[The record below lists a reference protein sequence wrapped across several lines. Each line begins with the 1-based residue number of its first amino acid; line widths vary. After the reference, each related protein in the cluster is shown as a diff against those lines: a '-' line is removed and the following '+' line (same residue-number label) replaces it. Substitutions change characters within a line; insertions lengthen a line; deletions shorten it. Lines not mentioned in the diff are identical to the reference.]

1 MANVRRLKKDV
12 DYLMFAIVA
21 DSLNIAVRK
30 SDKTEEIGKIVE
42 EALHNRNSL
51 RSRISEGRRVEKSG
65 KKKHYRA
72 VFSDLLKLSD
82 ASFTQLSE
90 MVKK

>member
-1 MANVRRLKKDV
+1 MASVRRLKKDV

-21 DSLNIAVRK
+21 DSLNIAVRE
-30 SDKTEEIGKIVE
+30 SDKTDEIGKVVE

-51 RSRISEGRRVEKSG
+51 RNRICEGRRIEKSER
-65 KKKHYRA
+65 KKHYRA
-72 VFSDLLKLSD
+72 VFGDLLKLSD
-82 ASFTQLSE
+82 ASFTKLSE